1 MADIWK
7 YWKLWSSS
15 HGHEEFDYRMEA
27 IYNGSDQDYDLI
39 NKTWQVGSG
48 EVSTGRETTGGVFVC
63 VQMLMC
69 FYVLVCFVCPS
80 TCQRL
85 QLKICLYG

>member
-27 IYNGSDQDYDLI
+27 IYNSSDQEYDFM
-39 NKTWQVGSG
+39 NRTWQVGSG
-48 EVSTGRETTGGVFVC
+48 EVSSRREAS
-63 VQMLMC
+63 
-69 FYVLVCFVCPS
+69 FYVLMCFVCPS
-80 TCQRL
+80 TNKAL